1 MSDSTNIK
9 EARRV
14 LSFDY
19 ALKRLLRQK
28 ANYDILEGFLSEL
41 LGRRIKVKN
50 IPDSESQQ
58 DKMDDKQTRVD
69 ILAEEES
76 GELMIIEV
84 QYQFEIDYLLRVLFG
99 VSRNICDFIKKGNP
113 YGEIRKIYSIS
124 ILFFKEFHNDDEYIY
139 HGKTDF
145 RGVHTGKL
153 LTLTANQQR
162 AFGKVEAGD
171 LHPEYYLLDV
181 TNFNDVAK
189 NTLDEWIYYLKNNRV
204 EDSFT
209 ALGLDKVREVLD
221 YDSLPPAEQR
231 SYDKTIDLKLGWDSA
246 IKTAKIEG
254 RSEGEAE
261 RTQLQQAL
269 AAKNA
274 AIAAKDAAIAAKD
287 AAIAAK
293 DAALAAE
300 KEKADAAL
308 ARIAELEKQINE

>member
-1 MSDSTNIK
+1 MNASHIK
-9 EARRV
+9 APRRV

-41 LGRRIKVKN
+41 LGRPIKIKN
-50 IPDSESQQ
+50 IPEGESQQ
-58 DKMDDKQTRVD
+58 DKVGDKQTRVD

-99 VSRNICDFIKKGNP
+99 VSRNIFDFIQKGQP
-113 YGEIRKIYSIS
+113 YEKIRKIYSIS
-124 ILFFKEFHNDDEYIY
+124 IIFFKEFHNDDEYIY

-145 RGVHTGKL
+145 KGMHTGKI
-153 LTLTANQQR
+153 LTLTPNQQK
-162 AFGKVEAGD
+162 AFGKIEAGD

-204 EDSFT
+204 EDNFT
-209 ALGLDKVREVLD
+209 ALGLNKVREILD

-231 SYDKTIDLKLGWDSA
+231 SYDKTNDLKLGWDSA

-261 RTQLQQAL
+261 RKQLQQ
-269 AAKNA
+269 
-274 AIAAKDAAIAAKD
+274 
-287 AAIAAK
+287 
-293 DAALAAE
+293 ALAAE
-300 KEKADAAL
+300 KEKAAAQA
-308 ARIAELEKQINE
+308 ARIAELEKQLLNKKPNNS

>member
-1 MSDSTNIK
+1 MSNSTHIK
-9 EARRV
+9 EARYV

-41 LGRRIKVKN
+41 LGRRIKIEN
-50 IPDSESQQ
+50 ILESESQQ
-58 DKMDDKQTRVD
+58 DKVGDKQTRVD
-69 ILAEEES
+69 ILAVDAT

-99 VSRNICDFIKKGNP
+99 VSRNIFDFIQQGNP
-113 YGEIRKIYSIS
+113 YKEIRKIYSIS
-124 ILFFKEFHNDDEYIY
+124 IIFFKEFHNDNEYIY

-145 RGVHTGKL
+145 KGVHTGKI
-153 LTLTANQQR
+153 LTLTANQQK
-162 AFGKVEAGD
+162 AFGKIEAGD

-209 ALGLDKVREVLD
+209 ALGLDKVRAILD
-221 YDSLPPAEQR
+221 YDNLSRSEQR
-231 SYDKTIDLKLGWDSA
+231 SYDKALDLKLGWESA
-246 IKTAKIEG
+246 IETAKIEG

-261 RTQLQQAL
+261 REQLQQAL
-269 AAKNA
+269 TTEKEKA
-274 AIAAKDAAIAAKD
+274 
-287 AAIAAK
+287 
-293 DAALAAE
+293 AAE
-300 KEKADAAL
+300 KEKAAAQAAAL
-308 ARIAELEKQINE
+308 TARIAELEKN